1 MKSFVLFSIF
11 SLLLSAPLCA
21 DHGVPGCGVAEVD
34 RDTAEWVNA
43 LLNSQDSR
51 LAPPKPRRGPSR
63 KGPAETAPAP
73 GGILDLPSGGGSV
86 QEGAKEPAFQEIE
99 VAFHVVTGGEEG
111 KMGEEVVTTLLDNLN
126 WAYRET
132 PFRFRLRSV
141 DFTDNK
147 AWFEQCALGTETEAA
162 MKENLAVEP
171 DHVLN
176 IYSCRP
182 VGGKVPPGTVGIG
195 SFPWKDVD
203 KPWLH
208 GVVIDP
214 SALPTGHSQ
223 PGRHR
228 GLTVAHEVGHY
239 LGLIHT
245 FQGGCQDRDDVADT
259 PAQSGPTMKCMAR
272 IDSCPDQPGMDD
284 VQNIMNY
291 TDDDCMAH
299 FTPGQIER
307 MVKAVREFRPGLGA
321 QTVAQATQ

>member
-1 MKSFVLFSIF
+1 MKPFAFFITF
-11 SLLLSAPLCA
+11 SLLLSTALCA

-43 LLNSQDSR
+43 LLNSQGSR
-51 LAPPKPRRGPSR
+51 LVPPSPRRAPG
-63 KGPAETAPAP
+63 GPAESV
-73 GGILDLPSGGGSV
+73 PSGGGAPGSAPLG
-86 QEGAKEPAFQEIE
+86 EAEEPRVTEIE
-99 VAFHVVTGGEEG
+99 VAFHGVTSGEEG
-111 KMGEEVVTTLLDNLN
+111 KMGEEVVAILLENLN

-132 PFRFRLRSV
+132 PFRFKLRSV

-171 DHVLN
+171 EHVLN
-176 IYSCRP
+176 IYSCKP

-245 FQGGCQDRDDVADT
+245 FQGGCEDRDDVFDT
-259 PAQSGPTMKCMAR
+259 PAQSGPTMKCVAQA
-272 IDSCPDQPGMDD
+272 DSCPDRPGMDD

-291 TDDDCMAH
+291 TDDDCMTH
-299 FTPGQIER
+299 FTPGQVER
-307 MVKAVREFRPGLGA
+307 MVKAVAEFRPRLGA
-321 QTVAQATQ
+321 QTVAQTMP